1 MRRFALAAALVAAVL
16 GLWLALRAHGGAP
29 ATPVTSTGT
38 IDGATPE
45 RAARPSPAA
54 DRAAPAQP
62 HASGGV
68 SRERDT
74 AVEPAAAGAM
84 NHAASAAPSPA
95 RDPRPVAPPRL
106 PSSAGHRDDGEL
118 TDKTGWDPA
127 IMKAFNHA
135 FMPLASEC
143 VALARHRHPALEG
156 LLAFQVNI
164 APGADDKVLV
174 ASLTRRPDNQI
185 LDPELFECIEQ
196 SSFALDGLDAPHD
209 FDITMPIAPPRPE

>member
-74 AVEPAAAGAM
+74 AVEPAPRADRAIPCAGFSARG
-84 NHAASAAPSPA
+84 AAP
-95 RDPRPVAPPRL
+95 
-106 PSSAGHRDDGEL
+106 
-118 TDKTGWDPA
+118 T
-127 IMKAFNHA
+127 
-135 FMPLASEC
+135 
-143 VALARHRHPALEG
+143 
-156 LLAFQVNI
+156 
-164 APGADDKVLV
+164 
-174 ASLTRRPDNQI
+174 
-185 LDPELFECIEQ
+185 PELRGAQ
-196 SSFALDGLDAPHD
+196 
-209 FDITMPIAPPRPE
+209 